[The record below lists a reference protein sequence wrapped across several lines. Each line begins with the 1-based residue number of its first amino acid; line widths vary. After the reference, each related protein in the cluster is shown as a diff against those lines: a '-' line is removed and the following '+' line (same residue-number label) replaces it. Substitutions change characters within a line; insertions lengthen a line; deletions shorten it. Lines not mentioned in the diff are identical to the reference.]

1 MIATEP
7 METIHL
13 YYEQEEPTPP
23 TGGFDGWIVLFSL
36 VCFCL
41 LVWRLC
47 SIPPALETV
56 IVPAHFLPLKTF
68 STTDSQLSQQV

>member
-23 TGGFDGWIVLFSL
+23 TGGFDGWIVLVSL
-36 VCFCL
+36 CVSHCLYGGYAVFPRLLKQSSFPPIFC
-41 LVWRLC
+41 R
-47 SIPPALETV
+47 
-56 IVPAHFLPLKTF
+56 
-68 STTDSQLSQQV
+68 